1 MNSPAPFGRSDSE
14 RVKDATDIVRLIG
27 ESVAL
32 KPKGREFVGLC
43 PFHPDKNPSMCVVPA
58 KQMFHCFVCQTG
70 GDAIG
75 FAMKFHKMEF
85 REALE
90 FLAERAGIELTKWK
104 PERREAAPG
113 SAPTDEPITL
123 TRRDLVSASSFA
135 QEYFQTLLRH
145 PVHGQAGRAVVQK
158 RAITESAVEQFGI
171 GVAADRWDGLLVTLR
186 SKGLTERAFVE
197 SGLLKARGSHDG
209 SGAGGGGAGGG
220 GDGYYDTFRNRLM
233 FPIHDTAGRVIAF
246 GGRKI
251 RDEDEPKY
259 INSPET
265 RLFSK
270 SQVLYGLYQAAATIR
285 QTRTAIIT
293 EGYMDTVACHQAGVR
308 NVVATLG
315 TALTREHAAILARQA
330 EGLRVVLLFDGDD
343 AGQRAADRAVEVFFA
358 EPVDVR
364 ICTLSAHSDAK
375 DPDELLK
382 REGGAAILS
391 HAVDRSV
398 DLLEYRL
405 DRVRSRLASAGPGA
419 LAQGVRDEINR
430 LRELGLAD
438 VEPIKQQIII
448 RHLAAI
454 AGVNEESVRDAALAG
469 GPARRV
475 ARGSGPAAGTDPRH
489 SPDSQMIAELKR
501 LTGPGRSAFEALLG
515 CVLLDPTLIKPLSGA
530 ERHDL
535 CGLAL
540 GSPLV
545 SSIADLVDEISGAG
559 HEPGLHRVADAA
571 RAQLG
576 DAAESLVSAAT
587 ALAEIT
593 RRETAVGDG
602 MLVRL
607 YGQCLD
613 RCRQQLTAST
623 PGAIDPAAKLR
634 RLKEQH
640 QMYGGDQRKLPTHTG
655 RALRSNSPPQAPPD
669 PDER

>member
-1 MNSPAPFGRSDSE
+1 MNSPASYGRSDSE

-27 ESVAL
+27 EVVAL

-43 PFHPDKNPSMCVVPA
+43 PFHPDRNPSMCVVPA

-90 FLAERAGIELTKWK
+90 FLAERGGIELTKWK
-104 PERREAAPG
+104 PERRD
-113 SAPTDEPITL
+113 SAPAEAGETTSL
-123 TRRDLVSASSFA
+123 TRRDLVAASAFA
-135 QEYFQTLLRH
+135 QDYFRTLLRH
-145 PVHGQAGRAVVQK
+145 PVHGEAGRAVVQK
-158 RAITESAVEQFGI
+158 RAISAEAVEEFGI
-171 GVAADRWDGLLVTLR
+171 GVSADRWDGLLVTLR
-186 SKGLTERAFVE
+186 SKGLEERAFLE
-197 SGLLKARGSHDG
+197 AGLLKARDSGGSGGAAG
-209 SGAGGGGAGGG
+209 SGAGF
-220 GDGYYDTFRNRLM
+220 YDAFRNRLM
-233 FPIHDTAGRVIAF
+233 FPIHDTAGRVIAY

-270 SQVLYGLYQAAATIR
+270 SQVLYGLYQAASAIR

-315 TALTREHAAILARQA
+315 TSLTREHAALLARQA
-330 EGLRVVLLFDGDD
+330 DGLRVVLLFDGDD

-364 ICTLSAHSDAK
+364 ICTLSSHTDAK

-382 REGGAAILS
+382 RPGGAAVLA
-391 HAVDRSV
+391 HAVDSST

-405 DRVRSRLASAGPGA
+405 GRVRARLASAGPSA

-448 RHLAAI
+448 RHLASI
-454 AGVNEESVRDAALAG
+454 AGVDEASIRDAALAG
-469 GPARRV
+469 AGSRRV
-475 ARGSGPAAGTDPRH
+475 ARSAGIDPR
-489 SPDSQMIAELKR
+489 STPDDDAIASRVAEIRR
-501 LTGPGRSAFEALLG
+501 LTGPGRSAFEMLLG
-515 CVLLDPTLIKPLSGA
+515 CVLLEPKLIKPLSGA

-535 CGLAL
+535 CGLAS
-540 GSPLV
+540 GTPLV
-545 SSIADLVDEISGAG
+545 SAIAELVDEISGDDL
-559 HEPGLHRVADAA
+559 EPGLHRVADAA
-571 RAQLG
+571 RG
-576 DAAESLVSAAT
+576 RFGESAEPIVAAAT
-587 ALAEIT
+587 ALAEAT
-593 RRETAVGDG
+593 RRETALGEG
-602 MLVRL
+602 KAQRL
-607 YGQCLD
+607 YDECLT
-613 RCRQQLTAST
+613 RCRQQLAGAT
-623 PGAIDPAAKLR
+623 PGSLDLSAR
-634 RLKEQH
+634 MTRLKEQH
-640 QMYGGDQRKLPTHTG
+640 QMFGGDPRKLPTHTG
-655 RALRSNSPPQAPPD
+655 RALRPNPPPNPQPPPGD
-669 PDER
+669 R